1 MPALKTHSF
10 AVIYTPY
17 YRLQCARQKRLQA
30 WPELANANS
39 QLELSLEK
47 PDFSMGGIAARP
59 PKPCDDNCLSHR
71 SAAREDPASRAAAT
85 KDFDELS
92 RVNFDEL
99 SRGALQS
106 RVAIPPS
113 LALNAQIEKPAALLD
128 PEGTRIIEVNPAAMA
143 AGIEIG
149 VTTSLALART
159 SELQLFAPATELEH
173 QQQSALL
180 QLCYRYSPYLENTA
194 AGVCTLDLQGRK
206 DHHQEWW
213 ARELLAQWRSLGFIA
228 QIGVG
233 PNPEIAWQAAKIANP
248 YLRVTAESSLLQ
260 SLPLESLNPSPYL
273 FDILRNWGIRTL
285 GALTRLPREE
295 IGQRLGLE
303 GISLWD
309 RAAGRSKNVLKQTQ
323 PPETFIETLDLEHR
337 LETLEPLLFL
347 LRRFLERLSLRIT
360 AVYRFIAEIRI
371 TLRLEDGEKIGRSLR
386 IPAPTRDVDALFR
399 IASQYL
405 DTVQTNAPIV
415 GFELEAIPSNPGQNQ
430 FDLFQ
435 SGLKDP
441 NRFFQTL
448 ARLAALLGNDQVGVP
463 ERLDT
468 HKPDSIRLRMPSFDW
483 SETGRSENKHLR
495 IGVPLRRY
503 RPALPVEVQL
513 TKEKPIWI
521 CGHTVTGQIR
531 VARGPWRTSGNWWN
545 ADRWDTQEWDVE
557 LEDGALYRL
566 AFNAGRWV
574 IVGIYD

>member
-1 MPALKTHSF
+1 MPALKTHLF

-17 YRLQCARQKRLQA
+17 YRLQCARQKRLYA
-30 WPELANANS
+30 LLESIPASS
-39 QLELSLEK
+39 QLELSL
-47 PDFSMGGIAARP
+47 PQHDDSMGRSAACPPKPYGNIGLSHREFGDGGFSRSTACEDARP
-59 PKPCDDNCLSHR
+59 PQ
-71 SAAREDPASRAAAT
+71 E
-85 KDFDELS
+85 
-92 RVNFDEL
+92 
-99 SRGALQS
+99 
-106 RVAIPPS
+106 
-113 LALNAQIEKPAALLD
+113 EKPAALLD
-128 PEGTRIIEVNPAAMA
+128 PEGTRIIEVNPAAA
-143 AGIEIG
+143 ATGVEIG

-159 SELQLFAPATELEH
+159 SELQLFAPAPELEH

-194 AGVCTLDLQGRK
+194 AGICTLDLRGRK
-206 DHHQEWW
+206 DRNQEWW
-213 ARELLAQWRSLGFIA
+213 ARDLLAQWRSLGFLA
-228 QIGVG
+228 QLGVG

-248 YLRVTAESSLLQ
+248 FLQVTAESSLLQ
-260 SLPLESLNPSPYL
+260 SLPLESLTPSPYL
-273 FDILRNWGIRTL
+273 FEILRNWGIRTL

-303 GISLWD
+303 GLSLWD
-309 RAAGRSKNVLKQTQ
+309 RAAGRSKSIIKQSR
-323 PPETFIETLDLEHR
+323 PPETFIETIDLEHC

-371 TLRLEDGEKIGRSLR
+371 TLVLEDGEKMVRHLP
-386 IPAPTRDVDALFR
+386 IPAPTRDVEVLFR

-405 DTVQTNAPIV
+405 DTVQTSAPIV

-435 SGLKDP
+435 GGLKDP

-448 ARLAALLGNDQVGVP
+448 ARLAALLGNDQVGIP
-463 ERLDT
+463 EKLNT
-468 HKPDSIRLRMPSFDW
+468 HKPDSIRLRMPTFDW
-483 SETGRSENKHLR
+483 SGTDRAEGKQLR
-495 IGVPLRRY
+495 IGMPLRRY

-513 TKEKPIWI
+513 TKEQPAWI
-521 CGHTVTGQIR
+521 CGHTVTGQVR

-566 AFNAGRWV
+566 ALNAGRWV
-574 IVGIYD
+574 IVGVYD

>member
-1 MPALKTHSF
+1 MPAHKARLF

-30 WPELANANS
+30 LPEVVTASN
-39 QLELSLEK
+39 QLELSIEK
-47 PDFSMGGIAARP
+47 PMLDCPVS
-59 PKPCDDNCLSHR
+59 LSVKI
-71 SAAREDPASRAAAT
+71 E
-85 KDFDELS
+85 E
-92 RVNFDEL
+92 
-99 SRGALQS
+99 
-106 RVAIPPS
+106 
-113 LALNAQIEKPAALLD
+113 EKPAALID
-128 PEGTRIIEVNPAAMA
+128 AEGTRIIEINPAAA
-143 AGIEIG
+143 TTGVEIG

-159 SELQLFAPATELEH
+159 SELQLFAPAPELER

-194 AGVCTLDLQGRK
+194 AGVCTLDLKGRK
-206 DHHQEWW
+206 ETNQEWW
-213 ARELLAQWRSLGFIA
+213 TRELLAQWRSLGFIA
-228 QIGVG
+228 RIGVG
-233 PNPEIAWQAAKIANP
+233 PNPEVAWQAAKIANP
-248 YLRVTAESSLLQ
+248 FLQVTAESSLLQ
-260 SLPLESLNPSPYL
+260 SLPLESLHPSPYL

-303 GISLWD
+303 GLSLWD
-309 RAAGRSKNVLKQTQ
+309 RAAGKSKNVLKQTQ
-323 PPETFIETLDLEHR
+323 PPETFIETVDLEHR
-337 LETLEPLLFL
+337 VETLEPVLFL

-360 AVYRFIAEIRI
+360 AVYRFIAEIRLAL
-371 TLRLEDGEKIGRSLR
+371 TLEDGEKIIRNLQ
-386 IPAPTRDVDALFR
+386 IPAPTRDVEALFR

-405 DTVQTNAPIV
+405 DTVQTTAPIV
-415 GFELEAIPSNPGQNQ
+415 GFELEAIPSNPAQNQ

-448 ARLAALLGNDQVGVP
+448 ARLAALLGNDQVGIP
-463 ERLDT
+463 EKRNT
-468 HKPDSIRLRMPSFDW
+468 HKPDSVRLRMPTFDW
-483 SETGRSENKHLR
+483 SGTDQAERKHLR

-503 RPALPVEVQL
+503 RPALPAEVQL
-513 TKEKPIWI
+513 NQEKPIWI
-521 CGHTVTGQIR
+521 CSQTVTGQVQ

-566 AFNAGRWV
+566 ALHAGRWV
-574 IVGIYD
+574 IVGVYD